1 MGSAKKTISYRY
13 DANRN
18 RTLMIDPDGG
28 RTTYSYD
35 ALNRITSLINPQGER
50 TTYAYDAKGRRTV
63 KKLANGARA
72 SFTYD
77 AANRITTLANLKS
90 DNTVISKFD
99 YKYDNVGN
107 RTEVAEADGSRVT
120 WSYDATYQLTAEHRT
135 GTVPYRNTFTYDSV
149 GNRLLKN
156 ETGVRTTYS
165 YDAAN
170 QLETSIDASGTT
182 TYTFDADG
190 NQQLVQAPNNDR
202 TTTTWDYENKTTL
215 VELPTGIRNTMA
227 YEPDGL
233 RVKLEESAGTKK
245 FIWDDQNYLAESDEN
260 DDINVVYTNEPNYYG
275 NLVSQ
280 YRKSGAVWTPSYY
293 HYEALGSTRE
303 LTDNSEA
310 VTDNYIYD
318 AWGYVIS
325 SSGTTIIP
333 FQFTGNVGYHF
344 DVDTEIQY
352 IRARTYL
359 ASIARWGAVDLLWRE
374 QSTINPYLFGSNSP
388 VMQIDPSGF
397 LPKSCI
403 PDCGAKCGPD
413 VGKRLRATMELA
425 IQTWC
430 RTPQWK
436 KLFWCSNPSTWLSWD
451 LGAECRAPEVPGH
464 SECGACHIGTSP
476 NIQTCVKVY
485 GYKHNEWSVNYMLWG
500 VMSRLCGMKLGTA
513 YLFTSLHKHA
523 KYLAGTSECGH
534 ELTDTLQKWIYTGY
548 MFPGSGGG
556 HQLCQAK
563 RNPISRNMPSYND
576 PMFDGCSDCPSDDY
590 PDDDKPCRFRWFN
603 NNDVEPSSGS
613 EWPERILLYSD

>member
-35 ALNRITSLINPQGER
+35 ALNRISSLINPQGER

-63 KKLANGARA
+63 KKLANGTRA

-149 GNRLLKN
+149 GNRLVKN
-156 ETGVRTTYS
+156 ESGSRTTYS

-170 QLETSIDASGTT
+170 QLETSFDASGIT

-215 VELPTGIRNTMA
+215 VELPTGIRNTMS

-233 RVKLEESAGTKK
+233 RVKLEESTGTKK

-260 DDINVVYTNEPNYYG
+260 NDINVVYTNEPNYYG

-280 YRKSGAVWTPSYY
+280 YRKSGAVWDPSYY
-293 HYEALGSTRE
+293 HYEALGSTRQ
-303 LTDNSEA
+303 LTDNTE
-310 VTDNYIYD
+310 VITDTYLYD
-318 AWGYVIS
+318 VWGNVIN
-325 SSGTTIIP
+325 SSGSKVNP
-333 FQFTGNVGYHF
+333 FQFTGDVGYYF
-344 DVDTEIQY
+344 DVDTENQY
-352 IRARTYL
+352 IRARIYRPNIGRWL
-359 ASIARWGAVDLLWRE
+359 SIDPLWRR
-374 QSTINPYLFGSNSP
+374 SKKSPYVSFDNSG
-388 VMQIDPSGF
+388 VLNTDPSGNITVTGITPPHPGCF
-397 LPKSCI
+397 DNQPNIGKIECGDTALYAWQFSLNADAPCDGYIIQKVTIGCRVQHCRLIENKRDKPIENITYTYYEAWEVASGSRGNVVDCASFDADMNWYGTKVQETELRFYCKNKENAPNGTGVTSSEGGDDVVETWYPGAVNQASYKRVAPCKVSSGRLPRKAGDPPKFWNSKPVEVAKINRDFSLGFVCC
-403 PDCGAKCGPD
+403 DCEP
-413 VGKRLRATMELA
+413 RLA
-425 IQTWC
+425 IA
-430 RTPQWK
+430 
-436 KLFWCSNPSTWLSWD
+436 D
-451 LGAECRAPEVPGH
+451 A
-464 SECGACHIGTSP
+464 SP
-476 NIQTCVKVY
+476 
-485 GYKHNEWSVNYMLWG
+485 
-500 VMSRLCGMKLGTA
+500 
-513 YLFTSLHKHA
+513 
-523 KYLAGTSECGH
+523 
-534 ELTDTLQKWIYTGY
+534 
-548 MFPGSGGG
+548 
-556 HQLCQAK
+556 
-563 RNPISRNMPSYND
+563 
-576 PMFDGCSDCPSDDY
+576 
-590 PDDDKPCRFRWFN
+590 
-603 NNDVEPSSGS
+603 
-613 EWPERILLYSD
+613 RI